1 MRQPPNFYLGIAV
14 LLSATF
20 PLSAQNSSP
29 PELQS
34 LDEKHPELLFSQE
47 EYAESRAELLKTSIA
62 SHFSVLLGAGTES
75 TRPLPTD
82 KDLKVLNDTL
92 DEARSAM
99 VRAHRQYRSTLE
111 KWTQERLKNDF
122 ASSIDVAPATDA
134 FALAEAP
141 FRIDEE
147 ALGGHKEVVLKCLS
161 L

>member
-62 SHFSVLLGAGTES
+62 SHFSVLFGAGTES

-147 ALGGHKEVVLKCLS
+147 ALGGHKEDVLKCLS